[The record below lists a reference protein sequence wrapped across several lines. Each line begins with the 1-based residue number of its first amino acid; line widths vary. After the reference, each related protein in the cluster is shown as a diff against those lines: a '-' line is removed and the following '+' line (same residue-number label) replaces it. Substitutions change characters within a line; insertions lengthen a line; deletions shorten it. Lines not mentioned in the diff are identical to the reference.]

1 MYKAKIF
8 IKNKLGAFD
17 PRHHQGELKKVIMV
31 TKHKKARRSIS
42 LWGNRHIEHFC
53 AFY

>member
-8 IKNKLGAFD
+8 IKKKLGAFD

-42 LWGNRHIEHFC
+42 LGEST
-53 AFY
+53 Y